1 MKKIKLEITIED
13 YLKKVEKGLYLPQ
26 GSGWDFSL
34 ESQKALESYRYSVTR
49 YKGYLRIF
57 AANVTKN
64 WTFPKKKD
72 EKDPDLTI
80 LTYVDKRF
88 FTRILLY
95 FCFISAVEQL
105 VVNKRRITVDTQLR
119 RIIEDLINQYLST
132 KKRKKLQY
140 EKLSVRDKTLMIDEF
155 ITNFWDNL
163 INRLKII
170 NLNERGILSLNP
182 HKAVNIF
189 DDLLTE
195 SFNDYPCIYTPKDW
209 VFDSQKKLAKDGGYY
224 INTRKFITADLTYAG
239 KVLCTSEL
247 VNLINNLQKT
257 GWSFDIPEEYLEAEF
272 PYDKTK
278 YVKDYADAGV
288 SDIQHQ
294 LHVYYFLK
302 NFYPR
307 VKNKT
312 IFYPFTLD
320 FRGRIYSLA
329 SYYSPTSSK
338 KLRLYIN
345 TGEPVTLTTSAIDWL
360 KIKIAYILGYKYN
373 NYSDTLNNINSILSD
388 PEKLNFELN
397 NIPKTNYKYY
407 LVNRIL
413 QDIQQGETKQTVQ
426 FDATASVLQI
436 IAILFNIP
444 KLMEYTNLTGENAD
458 KLGPSSNFVF
468 KDIYTYI
475 LDKAL
480 KTLPHPSMSI
490 FSKRDIIKA
499 LIMPLPYGKT
509 EHESVN
515 DLITFL
521 IEAEADYL
529 LYNTSSFQPFINL
542 SIDEL
547 KQIAPH
553 SVEGFKKRENN
564 PEDISY
570 YKKFVFSSIFYN
582 HLRSVL
588 LEEFPQ
594 LKTFETLFFGK
605 DPLLKNGTYT
615 NDFLTFESKYYKSKT
630 YYRDS
635 EVLKQD
641 PTNIERK
648 RRQLAFRDILL
659 DQIDTRKKADAPN
672 YIHSLDAWIL
682 YKILT
687 KNPNVSIYPIHDCVI
702 FSPTFANSV
711 LLSVREAYVEIQ
723 QMAANHPVFKQ
734 FHENGSI
741 PITSVNIFK
750 FEFKENN

>member
-1 MKKIKLEITIED
+1 MKTIKSDITIAD

-26 GSGWDFSL
+26 DSGWHFSQ
-34 ESQKALESYRYSVTR
+34 ESQIELEGYRYSVKR

-72 EKDPDLTI
+72 KNEPELTI
-80 LTYVDKRF
+80 LTYIDKRF

-105 VVNKRRITVDTQLR
+105 VVNKRRLTVDTQLR
-119 RIIEDLINQYLST
+119 RIVEDLINQYLST
-132 KKRKKLQY
+132 KPRKRYQY
-140 EKLSVRDKTLMIDEF
+140 AMLSAREETLIIDEF
-155 ITNFWDNL
+155 INNFWDNL
-163 INRLKII
+163 IKLRIV
-170 NLNERGILSLNP
+170 NLNKRGVLSLNP
-182 HKAVNIF
+182 DETVNIF

-195 SFNDYPCIYTPKDW
+195 SFNDYPCIYFPKNWEFNPEDRS
-209 VFDSQKKLAKDGGYY
+209 VKDGGYY

-239 KVLCTSEL
+239 KVLLTQEL
-247 VNLINNLQKT
+247 VDLINKLQKT
-257 GWSFDIPEEYLEAEF
+257 AWSFDIPEAYLESEF

-278 YVKDYADAGV
+278 FVQDYADEGV
-288 SDIQHQ
+288 SDIQHR

-307 VKNKT
+307 VLDKK
-312 IFYPFTLD
+312 IYFPFNLD
-320 FRGRIYSLA
+320 FRGRVYSLA

-345 TGEPVTLTTSAIDWL
+345 TAEPVKLLDSGVDWL
-360 KIKIAYILGYKYN
+360 KIKIAHILGHKYN
-373 NYSDTLNNINSILSD
+373 NYSDTLNNINLILNNQ
-388 PEKLNFELN
+388 ETLNVELN
-397 NIPKTNYKYY
+397 KLPKTNYKHY
-407 LVNRIL
+407 LVTRIL
-413 QDIQQGETKQTVQ
+413 NDIKQGESKQIVQ

-436 IAILFNIP
+436 IAVLFNIP
-444 KLMEYTNLTGENAD
+444 KLMEYTNLTGENANM
-458 KLGPSSNFVF
+458 LGPSSNYIF

-480 KTLPHPSMSI
+480 ASLPHPSMNI
-490 FSKRDIIKA
+490 FSKRDIIKGI
-499 LIMPLPYGKT
+499 IMPLPYGKT

-515 DLITFL
+515 DLVNFL
-521 IEAEADYL
+521 QEAEADYL
-529 LYNTSSFQPFINL
+529 LHNTSSYQPFIDL
-542 SIDEL
+542 SLDEL
-547 KQIAPH
+547 KQIAPRY
-553 SVEGFKKRENN
+553 VEGFDKRENKPKN
-564 PEDISY
+564 LSY
-570 YKKFVFSSIFYN
+570 YKKFVFSSIFYK
-582 HLRSVL
+582 HLRSIL

-594 LKTFETLFFGK
+594 LQTFEDLFFGK
-605 DPLLKNGTYT
+605 NAVFNNDTYI

-635 EVLKQD
+635 DVLKQD

-648 RRQLAFRDILL
+648 RRQLAFRDILTNE
-659 DQIDTRKKADAPN
+659 IDTRKKADAPN

-687 KNPNVSIYPIHDCVI
+687 KNPNISIYPIHDCII
-702 FSPTFANSV
+702 FSPTYANSV
-711 LLSVREAYVEIQ
+711 LLSVQEAYKEIQ
-723 QMAANHPVFKQ
+723 EMAANHPVFKR
-734 FHENGSI
+734 FHENGSV

-750 FEFKENN
+750 FEFKEDN